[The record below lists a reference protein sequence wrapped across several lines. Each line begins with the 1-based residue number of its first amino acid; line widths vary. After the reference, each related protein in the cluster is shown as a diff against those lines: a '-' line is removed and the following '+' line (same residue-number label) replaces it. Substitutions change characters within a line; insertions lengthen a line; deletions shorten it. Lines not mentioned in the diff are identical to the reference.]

1 VFAQVFLVIIIIL
14 FLGGT
19 SSMLCSILLE
29 KDNIPASVP
38 PLRAKAKTNTLEDI
52 ALYYDDIEA
61 GDFITDE

>member
-1 VFAQVFLVIIIIL
+1 
-14 FLGGT
+14 
-19 SSMLCSILLE
+19 MLCSILLE